1 MLAPFFMKEHGYS
14 VALVGIPLVING
26 LGRISSDLFSGIL
39 ATYMSSGVLL
49 TAALASGLGTILVG
63 TFFRD
68 VMPLFLV
75 AWILLGFTEAMFAL
89 SLRKIVFDQ
98 SSPDQQGRAQGQV
111 ASALGVGFALG
122 PVLAGWVGA
131 HWGAGALF
139 IFYSVPQ
146 SLALIFF
153 LVAGSH
159 RVGRPAVHGG
169 GTLLREG
176 RKLLTRPSF
185 LAACLGIF
193 QSFLFLV
200 GVTRVAFPFLAVS
213 KRGLNLNVVGTF
225 VGISR
230 MADTIGRLLGGSLSD
245 RIGTRYVILSGIAI
259 TVPMFVFQ
267 VYGTGF
273 FTLLLPLCF
282 MTLGF
287 GFTNVGGITCALQ
300 TADGPARGIGLGLA
314 RASNS
319 VGSMLGP
326 LLAGV
331 LIQQFDYEG
340 GFFAMAVISLAIFLA
355 VWLSFRRE
363 GEAAI

>member
-1 MLAPFFMKEHGYS
+1 
-14 VALVGIPLVING
+14 
-26 LGRISSDLFSGIL
+26 
-39 ATYMSSGVLL
+39 
-49 TAALASGLGTILVG
+49 
-63 TFFRD
+63 
-68 VMPLFLV
+68 
-75 AWILLGFTEAMFAL
+75 
-89 SLRKIVFDQ
+89 
-98 SSPDQQGRAQGQV
+98 
-111 ASALGVGFALG
+111 
-122 PVLAGWVGA
+122 
-131 HWGAGALF
+131 
-139 IFYSVPQ
+139 
-146 SLALIFF
+146 
-153 LVAGSH
+153 
-159 RVGRPAVHGG
+159 
-169 GTLLREG
+169 
-176 RKLLTRPSF
+176 
-185 LAACLGIF
+185 
-193 QSFLFLV
+193 
-200 GVTRVAFPFLAVS
+200 
-213 KRGLNLNVVGTF
+213 
-225 VGISR
+225 